1 MAISER
7 KYKAFRKEILKIAAQ
22 EISEPVVKYPQ
33 IICSLPLSSDVEN
46 DIDDFEIFGGKKSNI
61 PQILKTRLLTCN
73 LNSGYKNTAENSDKV
88 YLVNLVFDGKEPYIE
103 YKYGRRGGTL
113 QEGRKPSF
121 GFNDAYMVFD
131 NLVNSKIKKGYKIIP
146 NKDC

>member
-61 PQILKTRLLTCN
+61 PQILKTVTLQ
-73 LNSGYKNTAENSDKV
+73 YKNTAENSDKV